1 MNLFVSLLFT
11 LIGIYFIYNT
21 YKKPSPLIST
31 DMKGYIGG
39 IGFLYVGI
47 MGLIGKIDL
56 LQIIKD
62 IFSL

>member
-1 MNLFVSLLFT
+1 
-11 LIGIYFIYNT
+11 
-21 YKKPSPLIST
+21 
-31 DMKGYIGG
+31 MKGYIGG